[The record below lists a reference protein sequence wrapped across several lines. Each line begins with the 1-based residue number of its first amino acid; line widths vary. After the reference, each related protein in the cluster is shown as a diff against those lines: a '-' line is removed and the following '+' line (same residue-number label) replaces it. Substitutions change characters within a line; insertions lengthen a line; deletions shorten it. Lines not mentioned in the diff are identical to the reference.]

1 MNTVITRQTPT
12 ADANAMIFAAG
23 LGTRLA
29 PITDSTPKAL
39 VEVGGQPLLAHALD
53 HLRAEGFRRA
63 VVNVHHFAQRVADY
77 ALLYARRHPDISI
90 SISDESDLLLDT
102 AGGLLK
108 ALPLFDPQQP
118 IAALNADVLS
128 DAPIGLMLRL
138 HRSRRHMATL
148 LTQRRPSSRR
158 LLFDAD
164 GRLCGWCN
172 EANGQTR
179 MPRPTPFVHRAAF
192 NGFHI
197 IEPQLLG
204 RMMPVR
210 PLGIIDAYLALAA
223 ECHIGECN
231 IDEGY
236 HWFDVGTPQKL
247 EAARLF
253 ANRNK
258 QESTK

>member
-1 MNTVITRQTPT
+1 MK
-12 ADANAMIFAAG
+12 AMIFAAG
-23 LGTRLA
+23 LGTRLK
-29 PITDSTPKAL
+29 PLTDSMPKAL
-39 VEVGGQPLLAHALD
+39 VPVGGKPLLQILLEKLQRNGYND
-53 HLRAEGFRRA
+53 I

-148 LTQRRPSSRR
+148 LTQRRSSSRR

-164 GRLCGWCN
+164 GRLCGGHTGDDNCN
-172 EANGQTR
+172 
-179 MPRPTPFVHRAAF
+179 
-192 NGFHI
+192 
-197 IEPQLLG
+197 
-204 RMMPVR
+204 
-210 PLGIIDAYLALAA
+210 
-223 ECHIGECN
+223 CN
-231 IDEGY
+231 
-236 HWFDVGTPQKL
+236 
-247 EAARLF
+247 
-253 ANRNK
+253 
-258 QESTK
+258 